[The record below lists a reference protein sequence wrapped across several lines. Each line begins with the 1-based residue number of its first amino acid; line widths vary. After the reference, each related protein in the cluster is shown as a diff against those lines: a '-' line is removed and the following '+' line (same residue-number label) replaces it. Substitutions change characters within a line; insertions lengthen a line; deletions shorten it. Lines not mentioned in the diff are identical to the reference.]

1 MGIFIFVEI
10 SWLRE
15 FKKKIIVQSRKFL
28 YTYILQENLFILK
41 NLISMKICVYVY
53 FSTGKSLWKCKI
65 NSKISDLE
73 IFFTKSNKALKFFS
87 IK

>member
-65 NSKISDLE
+65 SDLE